1 MLNPFPDLLNYALL
15 APFILRLVVGLIFLD
30 LGVLKFRS
38 EKSRWMA
45 TFDTLGL
52 RPSDL
57 FVPLYGGLQ
66 VIGGLMFIFGLY
78 TQLAALFF
86 VLSTGAEL
94 YIEWKAKDVLKRDMV
109 FYLLIFVISLSLL
122 LTGAGAFAFD
132 LPL

>member
-1 MLNPFPDLLNYALL
+1 MLNPFPEFLNYSLL
-15 APFILRLVVGLIFLD
+15 APLILRVAVGLIFLD

-52 RPSDL
+52 RPSDF
-57 FVPLYGGLQ
+57 FVPVYGGLQ

-78 TQLAALFF
+78 TQIAALFF

-94 YIEWKAKDVLKRDMV
+94 YIEWKARDILKRDIV
-109 FYLLIFVISLSLL
+109 FYLLLFVVSLSLL
-122 LTGAGAFAFD
+122 LTGAGAWAFD

>member
-1 MLNPFPDLLNYALL
+1 MLNPFPELLNYALL
-15 APFILRLVVGLIFLD
+15 APLLLRLVVGLIFLD

-38 EKSRWMA
+38 EKERWVA
-45 TFDTLGL
+45 SFEALHL

-57 FVPLYGGLQ
+57 MVAVYGGLQ
-66 VIGGLMFIFGLY
+66 VIGGVMLILGLW
-78 TQLAALFF
+78 TQIAALFF

-94 YIEWKAKDVLKRDMV
+94 YIEWKARDVLKRDMV
-109 FYLLIFVISLSLL
+109 FYLLVFVISFSLL